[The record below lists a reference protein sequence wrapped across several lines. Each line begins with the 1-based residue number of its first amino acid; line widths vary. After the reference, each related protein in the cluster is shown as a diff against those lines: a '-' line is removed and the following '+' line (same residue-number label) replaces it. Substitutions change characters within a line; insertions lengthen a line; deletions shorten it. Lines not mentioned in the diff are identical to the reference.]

1 LDTLVSLE
9 AADSQHGNYQPSA
22 EKLNTALKTDP
33 NSVPVHYLLGLN
45 YYRMKNFPAAVEQF
59 QRVIEL
65 SPDYTLALFYLGV
78 AYGHTGQIAKS

>member
-1 LDTLVSLE
+1 
-9 AADSQHGNYQPSA
+9 
-22 EKLNTALKTDP
+22 
-33 NSVPVHYLLGLN
+33 
-45 YYRMKNFPAAVEQF
+45 MKNFPAAVEQF